1 MTQRA
6 NPKTGCLTA
15 VVRRLLCSGSQQ
27 THPSDN
33 ILDSDEALQLLLP
46 YEEIEEPKKEIK
58 TQTQTQNQND
68 DVSLHPPPPPPPP
81 NVVAK
86 LMGLDQHPAPGSK
99 RFRYFDDSGSAV
111 ARSKSVNFMDYI
123 LRVKEEEEEEE
134 EDDKDGQ
141 RQCRRVKASVSF
153 REIVP
158 TSSRWSSNNQQ
169 KKHDFLLL
177 YLDKLDEKRELVG
190 SSSSSRSKRFE
201 KVLEDSKKPP
211 LPPPA
216 KKKENEK
223 VAKKFKDEPRKVA
236 KKKKS
241 EKRSDVNGAKKVR
254 WFLSPS
260 KSKSLEKTA
269 LLGGGESNNIQAE
282 DFIGKESESPEN
294 KSNASPVSV
303 LDRDL
308 YDYLILDDDYYFSG
322 GDSESASELSTKQV
336 ETTTKSSCS
345 SSPART
351 KTSTKKENNNS
362 TNSDSEETEFI
373 TKLMNMLSDLSEV
386 DMKSSTWVS
395 TSSTKPVDFTQV
407 EDFCVEFGQE
417 ILDLLMDQLV
427 DELCT

>member
-6 NPKTGCLTA
+6 NPKTGCLTT

-33 ILDSDEALQLLLP
+33 ILDSDETLQLLIP

-58 TQTQTQNQND
+58 TETETQND
-68 DVSLHPPPPPPPP
+68 DVSLQAPLPPPPPPPP

-86 LMGLDQHPAPGSK
+86 LMGLDHPAPGSK
-99 RFRYFDDSGSAV
+99 RFRYFDDTGSAV

-123 LRVKEEEEEEE
+123 LRGHDDEEEE
-134 EDDKDGQ
+134 EDEKDGN

-158 TSSRWSSNNQQ
+158 TSARWSSNNQQ
-169 KKHDFLLL
+169 KKHDFLLS

-190 SSSSSRSKRFE
+190 SSSFSRSRRFE
-201 KVLEDSKKPP
+201 KVVVEDSKKPT

-241 EKRSDVNGAKKVR
+241 ENRSDVNGAKKVR

-260 KSKSLEKTA
+260 KSKSSEKTA
-269 LLGGGESNNIQAE
+269 LLGESKNLRADE
-282 DFIGKESESPEN
+282 FVGKESESPEN

-322 GDSESASELSTKQV
+322 GDSESASELSTTKQV

-345 SSPART
+345 SSPAT
-351 KTSTKKENNNS
+351 PKTSTKKETGN
-362 TNSDSEETEFI
+362 DSEETEFI
-373 TKLMNMLSDLSEV
+373 TKLMNMLSDLSEE

-395 TSSTKPVDFTQV
+395 ASSSTKTVDFTQV

-417 ILDLLMDQLV
+417 ILDLVIDQLV
-427 DELCT
+427 DELCI

>member
-33 ILDSDEALQLLLP
+33 ILDSDETLQLLAP

-58 TQTQTQNQND
+58 TEIQD
-68 DVSLHPPPPPPPP
+68 DNVSLHAPPPPP

-86 LMGLDQHPAPGSK
+86 LMGLDNPAPGSK

-123 LRVKEEEEEEE
+123 LRGHEEEEEEE
-134 EDDKDGQ
+134 EKDGN

-158 TSSRWSSNNQQ
+158 TSARWSSNNQQ

-177 YLDKLDEKRELVG
+177 YLDKLDEKKELVG
-190 SSSSSRSKRFE
+190 SSSFSRSKRFE
-201 KVLEDSKKPP
+201 KVVEDSKKPP
-211 LPPPA
+211 LPPPT

-236 KKKKS
+236 KKKKT
-241 EKRSDVNGAKKVR
+241 ENRSDVNGAKKVR

-260 KSKSLEKTA
+260 KSKSSEKTA
-269 LLGGGESNNIQAE
+269 LLGESKNIPADE
-282 DFIGKESESPEN
+282 FIGKESESPEN

-322 GDSESASELSTKQV
+322 DSESASELSTKLQV

-351 KTSTKKENNNS
+351 KTSTKKENNSSN
-362 TNSDSEETEFI
+362 NDSEETEFI
-373 TKLMNMLSDLSEV
+373 TKLMNMLSDLSEE

-395 TSSTKPVDFTQV
+395 ASSTKPVDFTQV

-417 ILDLLMDQLV
+417 ILDLVMDQLV
-427 DELCT
+427 DELCIY

>member
-33 ILDSDEALQLLLP
+33 ILDSDETLQLLST
-46 YEEIEEPKKEIK
+46 YEEMEEPKKETK
-58 TQTQTQNQND
+58 SENQTQED
-68 DVSLHPPPPPPPP
+68 DVSPPPP

-86 LMGLDQHPAPGSK
+86 LMGLDNPTPGSN

-123 LRVKEEEEEEE
+123 LRVKEEEEEE
-134 EDDKDGQ
+134 DDDDEKDGQ
-141 RQCRRVKASVSF
+141 LPFRRVRASVSF

-158 TSSRWSSNNQQ
+158 TSGRSSSNQQQ
-169 KKHDFLLL
+169 KKHDFLLM

-190 SSSSSRSKRFE
+190 SSRSKRFE

-211 LPPPA
+211 LPPQG

-236 KKKKS
+236 KKKKNKS
-241 EKRSDVNGAKKVR
+241 ESRSDHVNGAKKVR

-260 KSKSLEKTA
+260 KSKSTEKMA
-269 LLGGGESNNIQAE
+269 LLGGKNIPADE
-282 DFIGKESESPEN
+282 FSGKETESPEN

-322 GDSESASELSTKQV
+322 DSESASELATKQV
-336 ETTTKSSCS
+336 ETSAKSSCS
-345 SSPART
+345 SSPSRT
-351 KTSTKKENNNS
+351 RTNTKKEN

-373 TKLMNMLSDLSEV
+373 TKLMNMLSDLSEE

-395 TSSTKPVDFTQV
+395 TSSTKPVDYTQV
-407 EDFCVEFGQE
+407 EEFCVEFGQE
-417 ILDLLMDQLV
+417 ILDLVMDQLV
-427 DELCT
+427 DDLLYLV

>member
-33 ILDSDEALQLLLP
+33 ILDSDETLQLLST
-46 YEEIEEPKKEIK
+46 YEEIEEPKKETK
-58 TQTQTQNQND
+58 TETETQED
-68 DVSLHPPPPPPPP
+68 DVSPHPPPP

-86 LMGLDQHPAPGSK
+86 LMGLDNPAPGSN
-99 RFRYFDDSGSAV
+99 RFRYFEDSGSAV

-123 LRVKEEEEEEE
+123 LRVNEEEEE
-134 EDDKDGQ
+134 EDEKDG
-141 RQCRRVKASVSF
+141 RLQCRRVRASVSF

-158 TSSRWSSNNQQ
+158 TSARSSSNQQQ
-169 KKHDFLLL
+169 KKHDFLLM

-190 SSSSSRSKRFE
+190 SSRSKRFE
-201 KVLEDSKKPP
+201 KVLEDSKKQA
-211 LPPPA
+211 LPPPEK

-223 VAKKFKDEPRKVA
+223 VAKKFKDERRKVA

-241 EKRSDVNGAKKVR
+241 ESRSDHVNGAKRVR

-260 KSKSLEKTA
+260 KSKSSEKMA
-269 LLGGGESNNIQAE
+269 LLGGAESKSIPADE
-282 DFIGKESESPEN
+282 FTGKVTESPES

-322 GDSESASELSTKQV
+322 DSESASELSTKQA
-336 ETTTKSSCS
+336 ETTAKSSCS

-351 KTSTKKENNNS
+351 RTNTKKENNNN

-373 TKLMNMLSDLSEV
+373 TKLMNMLSDLSEE

-395 TSSTKPVDFTQV
+395 TSSTKPVDYTQV
-407 EDFCVEFGQE
+407 EEFCVEFGQE
-417 ILDLLMDQLV
+417 ILDLVMDQLV
-427 DELCT
+427 DELLYLV

>member
-27 THPSDN
+27 THPADN
-33 ILDSDEALQLLLP
+33 ILDADETLQLLSP
-46 YEEIEEPKKEIK
+46 YDDIEEPKKEIK
-58 TQTQTQNQND
+58 TETETETQND
-68 DVSLHPPPPPPPP
+68 DVSLHPPPP

-86 LMGLDQHPAPGSK
+86 LMGLDNPAPGSN
-99 RFRYFDDSGSAV
+99 RFRYFDDTRSAV
-111 ARSKSVNFMDYI
+111 TRSKSVNFMDYI

-134 EDDKDGQ
+134 EDEKDGQ
-141 RQCRRVKASVSF
+141 RRCRRVKASVSF

-158 TSSRWSSNNQQ
+158 TSARWSSNQQQ

-190 SSSSSRSKRFE
+190 SSSSSRSRRFE

-211 LPPPA
+211 LPPPEKK

-236 KKKKS
+236 KKKS
-241 EKRSDVNGAKKVR
+241 ENRNDVNGAKKVR

-260 KSKSLEKTA
+260 KSKSSEKIA
-269 LLGGGESNNIQAE
+269 LLADE
-282 DFIGKESESPEN
+282 FTGKESESPES

-322 GDSESASELSTKQV
+322 DSESASELSTKQV
-336 ETTTKSSCS
+336 ETTAKSSCS

-351 KTSTKKENNNS
+351 RTSTKKENNNNTS
-362 TNSDSEETEFI
+362 SDSEETEFI
-373 TKLMNMLSDLSEV
+373 TKLMNMLSDLSEE

-417 ILDLLMDQLV
+417 ILDLVMDQLV
-427 DELCT
+427 DELCF

>member
-33 ILDSDEALQLLLP
+33 ILDSDETLQLLIP

-58 TQTQTQNQND
+58 IETGSQTEND
-68 DVSLHPPPPPPPP
+68 DVSLHTPPPP

-86 LMGLDQHPAPGSK
+86 LMGLDNPLPGSN

-111 ARSKSVNFMDYI
+111 TRSKSVNFMDYI
-123 LRVKEEEEEEE
+123 LRGHEEEEEEEE
-134 EDDKDGQ
+134 EDKDGH
-141 RQCRRVKASVSF
+141 RRCRRVKASVSF

-158 TSSRWSSNNQQ
+158 TSARWSANQQQ

-190 SSSSSRSKRFE
+190 SSSSSRSRRFE
-201 KVLEDSKKPP
+201 KAVEDSKKPP
-211 LPPPA
+211 LQPSE

-223 VAKKFKDEPRKVA
+223 VAKKFKDEPRKAA

-241 EKRSDVNGAKKVR
+241 ENRSDVNGAKKVR

-260 KSKSLEKTA
+260 KSKSSEKTA
-269 LLGGGESNNIQAE
+269 LLGGGESKDIPAD
-282 DFIGKESESPEN
+282 DFTCKETESPEN

-308 YDYLILDDDYYFSG
+308 YDYLILDDDYYYS

-336 ETTTKSSCS
+336 ETTAKSSCS
-345 SSPART
+345 SSPTRT
-351 KTSTKKENNNS
+351 RTSTKKENNNS

-373 TKLMNMLSDLSEV
+373 TKLMNMLSDLSEE

-417 ILDLLMDQLV
+417 ILDLVMDQLV